1 MSRWSARMATS
12 KAKVQGGKTTKS
24 AGEVDQFM
32 KTLEH
37 PFKAEIGI
45 LRRAILAAD
54 SSIAD
59 GIKWNSPSFRTSEYF
74 ATTNLRA
81 KAGIGLI
88 LHLGAKVRELPG
100 GGIKIADP
108 AGLLKWL
115 GKDRAMVQF
124 ATRKELEEKT
134 KALQALLRQWIA
146 FV

>member
-1 MSRWSARMATS
+1 MATS
-12 KAKVQGGKTTKS
+12 KSRSQSGK
-24 AGEVDQFM
+24 AGTESPGAVDQFM

-37 PFKAEIGI
+37 PFKAEINK

-54 SSIAD
+54 PSVAE

-100 GGIKIADP
+100 GGIKIDDP
-108 AGLLKWL
+108 DGLLKWL
-115 GKDRAMVQF
+115 GKDRAMVEF
-124 ATRKELEEKT
+124 ATRKELEQKT
-134 KALQALLRQWIA
+134 RALQAVLRQWIE

>member
-1 MSRWSARMATS
+1 MATS
-12 KAKVQGGKTTKS
+12 KSRSQSGKVGTESPG
-24 AGEVDQFM
+24 AVDQFM

-37 PFKAEIGI
+37 PFKAEINK

-54 SSIAD
+54 PSVAE

-100 GGIKIADP
+100 GGIKIDDP
-108 AGLLKWL
+108 TALLKWL
-115 GKDRAMVQF
+115 GKDRAMVEF
-124 ATRKELEEKT
+124 ATRKEIEQKT
-134 KALQALLRQWIA
+134 KALQAVLRQWIE